1 MDTALY
7 SWKFSCTFVVLK
19 CVFGGHIFDESVL
32 AFVLGWKSG
41 KFQKHKDGNTLV
53 TSYCMVW
60 VQFLPHAQYG
70 CGVLFICAMAYQGLH
85 PDKLINS
92 TLSLFINGALGVGV

>member
-7 SWKFSCTFVVLK
+7 FLKILYIFVVLK

-53 TSYCMVW
+53 TSYCIVW
-60 VQFLPHAQYG
+60 VQFLPM
-70 CGVLFICAMAYQGLH
+70 L
-85 PDKLINS
+85 D
-92 TLSLFINGALGVGV
+92 TGVGYCLFVLWLTRASIQIN